1 MSSRRCADEDV
12 TASRP
17 TASDAGTADGM
28 SLRVLVAEDDRAIR
42 ELLVHHLERDGFRTI
57 EAGDGPSALRVARD
71 GIDLVLLDVGLPGV
85 DGFDIARTLRREGRT
100 MPIVIVTAR
109 AEEVDRVVAFE
120 LGADDY
126 VTKPFSPREVV
137 ARVRAILRRS
147 GMTSDATPA
156 VMRFGRLEIDEAARE
171 ARVDGRDVGLKPRE
185 YALLVVLA
193 ANAGVALSRDT
204 LLERVWGY
212 DFDGDERTVDV
223 HVRRLRMKLVE
234 EYHLDACVHTVHGF
248 GYKFAPA

>member
-1 MSSRRCADEDV
+1 
-12 TASRP
+12 
-17 TASDAGTADGM
+17 M

-109 AEEVDRVVAFE
+109 TEEVDRVVAFE